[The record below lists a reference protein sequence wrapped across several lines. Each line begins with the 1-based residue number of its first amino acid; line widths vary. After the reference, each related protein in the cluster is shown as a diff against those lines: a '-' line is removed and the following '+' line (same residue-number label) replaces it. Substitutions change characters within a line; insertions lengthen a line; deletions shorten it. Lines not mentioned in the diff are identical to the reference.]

1 MRVDIQTS
9 TIGMRHPDKSLK
21 QAAVGCA
28 VACGILLVSPF
39 TAAAHAAGA
48 AAPVPGTGGAAPE
61 RFSASSVQQYTLQG
75 SDGVTWTTVDAP
87 GLAVTFTPSST
98 TPVVFTGNADMWTEV
113 AGFNQD
119 LGICVATGSTAPA
132 TCAQPIA
139 WHESGGFAGT
149 FSPNAAAVQGVGSV
163 TSGTEYTA
171 FLVWKANVAMPSG
184 DRIHIGAG
192 AAGSGYSPTSLTVQL
207 YGTSGV
213 TSAVSNQQST
223 MHGSDGSSWE
233 PLDGSALTMSITYPS
248 ATTYEL
254 TANADLWTETSGFN
268 QDIGINVSP
277 ACANDSG
284 NTLAA
289 WKESGGAAG
298 TYSPNAAF
306 LQTVC
311 VMNGGTQYTVTL
323 VWKANQL
330 MASDDVIAAGAG
342 PAGGP
347 FSPTSLVAMQYPG
360 SNPLITGTASTAQY
374 QLNSSDG
381 RTWQQVDASHLALT
395 VTPGWSC
402 VARLTGN
409 ADVWTQS
416 AGFNQDLG
424 IEVTPAGGSSTL
436 AAWKESGGFAGTF
449 SPNAAF
455 VQGTFAMVGGTQYTI
470 SLVWKSNTSMPAGDL
485 IRIGAGPVDS
495 AFSPTFLA
503 FDFDC

>member
-1 MRVDIQTS
+1 MRVGAQTF
-9 TIGMRHPDKSLK
+9 TIGMRHPVKSPQ
-21 QAAVGCA
+21 QAALRCA
-28 VACGILLVSPF
+28 VACGVLLVSSFP
-39 TAAAHAAGA
+39 AAAHAAGA
-48 AAPVPGTGGAAPE
+48 TGSVPGTGGAAQE
-61 RFSASSVQQYTLQG
+61 RFSTSSVQQYTLEG
-75 SDGVTWTTVDAP
+75 SDGVTWTTVDAS
-87 GLAVTFTPSST
+87 GLAVMFTPSST
-98 TPVVFTGNADMWTEV
+98 SPVVFTGNADMWTEV

-119 LGICVATGSTAPA
+119 LGICVVTGSSAPA
-132 TCAQPIA
+132 TCAQPMA

-149 FSPNAAAVQGVGSV
+149 FSPNAAAVQGVSAV
-163 TSGTEYTA
+163 AAGTEYTA
-171 FLVWKANVAMPSG
+171 FLVWKANVTMPAG

-192 AAGSGYSPTSLTVQL
+192 NAGSGFSPTSLTVQL

-213 TSAVSNQQST
+213 TSAVSNQQYT
-223 MHGSDGSSWE
+223 MHGSDGSTWE
-233 PLDGSALTMSITYPS
+233 PLDGSALTMSITYPNT
-248 ATTYEL
+248 TTYEL
-254 TANADLWTETSGFN
+254 AANADLWTETSGFN

-289 WKESGGAAG
+289 WKESGGSAG

-311 VMNGGTQYTVTL
+311 VMNAGTHYTMAL
-323 VWKANQL
+323 VWKANQP
-330 MASDDVIAAGAG
+330 MASDDVIAVGAG
-342 PAGGP
+342 QGS

-374 QLNSSDG
+374 QLNGSDG
-381 RTWQQVDASHLALT
+381 STWQQVDASHLVVS

-402 VARLTGN
+402 IARLTGN
-409 ADVWTQS
+409 ADVWTQA

-436 AAWKESGGFAGTF
+436 VAWKESGGFAGTF

-455 VQGTFAMVGGTQYTI
+455 VQGTYAMVGGTQYTV
-470 SLVWKSNTSMPAGDL
+470 SLVWKSNKSMPAGDL
-485 IRIGAGPVDS
+485 IRIGAGPVGL